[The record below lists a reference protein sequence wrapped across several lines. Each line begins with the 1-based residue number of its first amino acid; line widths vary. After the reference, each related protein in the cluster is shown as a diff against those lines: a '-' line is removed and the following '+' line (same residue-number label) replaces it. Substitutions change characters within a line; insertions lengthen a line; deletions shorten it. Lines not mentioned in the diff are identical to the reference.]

1 MGRWTFTVCGEE
13 SFPCNDGTCVD
24 MSQRCDLRAHCEDG
38 SDEKG
43 CGKVYVEIEY
53 EKTLPPPPPETE
65 DVLNVTLNVI
75 ITAVRTLNLMDQ
87 TVTLDIQ
94 LLSEWE
100 DPRLKYTNLQPE
112 QFKNQIQD
120 IDRLWQPR
128 LITTDNTGSLVDTKK
143 RDKFLVVIQGSDP
156 LPSDDTRPIKAIVFP
171 GLGNPLLLRQ
181 QLSITFQ
188 CQFDLLWFPFDNQQ
202 CSINFRLNDVESKL
216 VRMIASE
223 PQYLGPE
230 KLLEYQV
237 RRVTLDAAGEGSN
250 RQKLT
255 IVFTNLFRYYLANS
269 YLPSFL
275 LVVISYSTFF
285 FRLEDFNERI
295 MVSITAMLV
304 LVALFQQTSS
314 TILKTTYLKLI
325 DVWYMVCIV
334 VDFVMVILLVV
345 VDFARNS
352 KKTEVKTFHVTRGS
366 SLMHRDVI

>member
-1 MGRWTFTVCGEE
+1 MKRVPACPPSTVLV
-13 SFPCNDGTCVD
+13 SRRSTQLADIFRRPIANT
-24 MSQRCDLRAHCEDG
+24 
-38 SDEKG
+38 
-43 CGKVYVEIEY
+43 
-53 EKTLPPPPPETE
+53 PPPPIKRTHAEVTGTRAKKEE
-65 DVLNVTLNVI
+65 DEY
-75 ITAVRTLNLMDQ
+75 D
-87 TVTLDIQ
+87 
-94 LLSEWE
+94 
-100 DPRLKYTNLQPE
+100 
-112 QFKNQIQD
+112 
-120 IDRLWQPR
+120 
-128 LITTDNTGSLVDTKK
+128 TGSLVDLMN
-143 RDKFLVVIQGSDP
+143 RDRFLIVIQGSEP
-156 LPSDDTRPIKAIVFP
+156 LPSDKTRYIKAIMFP
-171 GLGNPLLLRQ
+171 GSGNPLLLRQ
-181 QLSITFQ
+181 ELSITFQ

-230 KLLEYQV
+230 KLLEYEV
-237 RRVTLDAAGEGSN
+237 RQVTLRGKDTTSG
-250 RQKLT
+250 QKLT
-255 IVFTNLFRYYLANS
+255 IVFTNLFLYYLANS

-345 VDFARNS
+345 IDFSRYYHANLVKVFPAASGPKPKFQDNDVS
-352 KKTEVKTFHVTRGS
+352 KKYNMMARVGLPIVFFVFLTVYGIIAAVQYFTGH
-366 SLMHRDVI
+366 